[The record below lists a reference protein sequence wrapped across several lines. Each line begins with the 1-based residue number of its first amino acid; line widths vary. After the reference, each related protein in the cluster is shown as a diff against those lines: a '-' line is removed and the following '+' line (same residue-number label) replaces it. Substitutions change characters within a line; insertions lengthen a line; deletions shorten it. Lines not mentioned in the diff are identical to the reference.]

1 MSSHTVFKKVIG
13 INFLILLIIL
23 FTPALL
29 LYSKRKFYPRFV
41 RLLNKTSDKRAY
53 YPTYAN
59 KKFSIQLFNEHQK
72 LTSNFRSYIGWRA
85 KKVNFKFTNISG
97 PYNTRKST
105 GEAID
110 QSTWF
115 FGGSTIWG
123 TGASDS
129 QTIPS
134 HFNSLTN
141 NPVYNF
147 GGPSWNSRQSLNQLI
162 NAIGDNHKPSTV
174 IFYDGVN
181 DVLNNCRRE
190 INLLPANV
198 REKQIQ
204 NALKSKGIIGGI
216 SNFIITP
223 YILFFEKF
231 SIQNIVNQEY
241 FKKYDC
247 DINPSKA
254 LSIAKHLVNNWRT
267 AYALSESEGFEFYAI
282 LQPTL
287 FTTKTNSEY
296 FDSTTVKKNS
306 KYEIQYNI
314 VYSLILQEIERYCES
329 DKKFCSSIINGTD
342 WLDGTDN
349 IFIDYC
355 HITSLGNKVIA
366 QRMQSILKR

>member
-1 MSSHTVFKKVIG
+1 MRSYIVFKKVIG
-13 INFLILLIIL
+13 INFVILLIIL
-23 FTPALL
+23 FSPALL
-29 LYSKRKFYPRFV
+29 LESKRKLYPRFV
-41 RLLNKTSDKRAY
+41 RLLNQTSDIRAY
-53 YPTYAN
+53 YPTYEN

-72 LTSNFRSYIGWRA
+72 ISSNFRSYIGWNME
-85 KKVNFKFTNISG
+85 KVNFKFTTISG

-123 TGASDS
+123 DGASDT

-134 HFNSLTN
+134 HFNSITN
-141 NPVYNF
+141 TPVYNF
-147 GGPSWNSRQSLNQLI
+147 GQGSWNSRQSLNQLI
-162 NAIGDNHKPSTV
+162 NAIGDNRKPSAV

-190 INLLPANV
+190 INLLPAYV

-204 NALKSKGIIGGI
+204 NALKSSTILERIL
-216 SNFIITP
+216 NFIITP
-223 YILFFEKF
+223 YIRLIEKF
-231 SIQNIVNQEY
+231 SIQKIANQEY
-241 FKKYDC
+241 FKEYDC
-247 DINPSKA
+247 DINPVKA
-254 LSIAKHLVNNWRT
+254 RSIAQHLVHNWRT
-267 AYALSESEGFEFYAI
+267 AYVISKSKDFEFYAI

-296 FDSTTVKKNS
+296 FFSSIVKKNS
-306 KYEIQYNI
+306 KYEVQYST
-314 VYSLILQEIERYCES
+314 VYPLILQEIERYCES
-329 DKKFCSSIINGTD
+329 DKNFCSSIINGTD

-349 IFIDYC
+349 IFIDHC
-355 HITSLGNKVIA
+355 HINSLGNRVIA